1 MDKDYNDFVLRM
13 GSFDMELDLDE
24 TKRIRANKIKKGK
37 EKVNKILESEEKKL
51 VKDMIKTYDMSDPD
65 SEEALAIL
73 REMEKDF

>member
-1 MDKDYNDFVLRM
+1 M
-13 GSFDMELDLDE
+13 
-24 TKRIRANKIKKGK
+24 GK

-51 VKDMIKTYDMSDPD
+51 VRDMIETYDMSDPD